1 MMRRSIAYLVPV
13 LFLLAAALAAALAA
27 TPAAAH
33 EKATVAITRADCARL
48 VAHVPGPDVAYQP
61 GVDVY
66 GREVAP
72 ADLGGAPRIELPETI
87 FIAIEVDLLER
98 FGIPE
103 NPPPLDADV
112 PPPLD
117 ADVPA
122 PLDADVPAPLDA
134 DVPPLFDADAEMGW
148 VVYQD
153 GRFTFNGQPLQDEAQ
168 AGLAARC
175 QEIVRQ

>member
-1 MMRRSIAYLVPV
+1 MMRRSIIAYLVPA
-13 LFLLAAALAAALAA
+13 LFLLAAALAAA
-27 TPAAAH
+27 PAAAH

-87 FIAIEVDLLER
+87 LIDIEIDLQAR
-98 FGIPE
+98 FGIPVD
-103 NPPPLDADV
+103 PTLYDP
-112 PPPLD
+112 
-117 ADVPA
+117 
-122 PLDADVPAPLDA
+122 
-134 DVPPLFDADAEMGW
+134 DAEVGE
-148 VVYQD
+148 VLYKD

-168 AGLAARC
+168 AELAARC

>member
-1 MMRRSIAYLVPV
+1 MMRRSIIAYLVPA
-13 LFLLAAALAAALAA
+13 LFLLAAALAAA
-27 TPAAAH
+27 PAAAH

-87 FIAIEVDLLER
+87 LIDIEIDLQAR
-98 FGIPE
+98 FGIPVD
-103 NPPPLDADV
+103 PTLYDP
-112 PPPLD
+112 
-117 ADVPA
+117 
-122 PLDADVPAPLDA
+122 
-134 DVPPLFDADAEMGW
+134 DAEVGE
-148 VVYQD
+148 VAYRD
-153 GRFTFNGQPLQDEAQ
+153 GRLTFNGQPLQDEAQ
-168 AGLAARC
+168 AELAVRC